1 MISGIIDNWGFDII
15 SDEYKQCIN
24 GKIYDSTKFSDG
36 KLIYTSNILYISL
49 LNNSL
54 DEDLNIVPNIVIETI
69 NHSKYI
75 LSKVSPIFKEYIEML
90 IKQKNMDYNDYNFN
104 SYKCIV
110 NCIKLYLNK

>member
-36 KLIYTSNILYISL
+36 KLIYTSNILNVSL

-54 DEDLNIVPNIVIETI
+54 AKDLNLIPNIFIETI
-69 NHSKYI
+69 NNSKYI
-75 LSKVSPIFKEYIEML
+75 LGKVSPIFKEYIEFI
-90 IKQKNMDYNDYNFN
+90 IKQKNMDSNEYNFN
-104 SYKCIV
+104 SSRCIV
-110 NCIKLYLNK
+110 NCIKLYLTK